1 LLITLWSCRDLAA
14 GEGTKRRHAASTYP
28 LRVMVATQR
37 FDPSASITRDSLLKT
52 AAHFRIARA
61 VEFIK
66 GSPT

>member
-1 LLITLWSCRDLAA
+1 MQPARI
-14 GEGTKRRHAASTYP
+14 
-28 LRVMVATQR
+28 RVIVATQR

-52 AAHFRIARA
+52 AAHFGIARA